1 MTSKDNGYAW
11 PNADAI
17 LDETAAFMETMDHRM
32 VLNDRDAFEAGLE
45 RARSA
50 AEYEPEAR
58 LAYLAALMYDGI
70 ATRHALMDGNKRAG
84 AIASLTFIAM
94 NGSFLDVSENE
105 LEAKLRARVAGELSV
120 SELADYFEAN
130 IYPDIE

>member
-1 MTSKDNGYAW
+1 MTSQDNGYAW

-17 LDETAAFMETMDHRM
+17 LDETSSFMETMGHRM

-50 AEYEPEAR
+50 AEYQPEAK

-94 NGSFLDVSENE
+94 NGSFLDVSEND
-105 LEAKLRARVAGELSV
+105 LEAKLRARVSGGLSV
-120 SELADYFEAN
+120 SELAEYFEAN

>member
-1 MTSKDNGYAW
+1 MTSEDNGYVW

-17 LDETAAFMETMDHRM
+17 LDETAAFMETMGHRM
-32 VLNDRDAFEAGLE
+32 VLNDRDSFEAGLE

-120 SELADYFEAN
+120 GDLADYFEAN

>member
-1 MTSKDNGYAW
+1 MTSEDNGYAW

-17 LDETAAFMETMDHRM
+17 LDETAAFMETMGHRM
-32 VLNDRDAFEAGLE
+32 VLNDRDSFEAGLE

-105 LEAKLRARVAGELSV
+105 LETKLRARVAGELSID
-120 SELADYFEAN
+120 ELAKYFEFN

>member
-1 MTSKDNGYAW
+1 MTSEDNGYAW

-94 NGSFLDVSENE
+94 NGSFLDVAENE
-105 LEAKLRARVAGELSV
+105 LEAKLRARVAGELSFRD
-120 SELADYFEAN
+120 LADYFEAN

>member
-1 MTSKDNGYAW
+1 MTSDDNGYAW

-17 LDETAAFMETMDHRM
+17 LDETAAFMETMGHRM
-32 VLNDRDAFEAGLE
+32 VLNDRDSFEAGLE

-94 NGSFLDVSENE
+94 NGSFLDVSETE

-120 SELADYFEAN
+120 GDLADYFEAN

>member
-1 MTSKDNGYAW
+1 MTAKDNGYAW

-17 LDETAAFMETMDHRM
+17 LDETSAFMETMGHRM
-32 VLNDRDAFEAGLE
+32 VLNDREAFEAGLE

-50 AEYEPEAR
+50 AEYQPEAK
-58 LAYLAALMYDGI
+58 LAYRAALMYDGVS
-70 ATRHALMDGNKRAG
+70 TRHALMDGNKRAG

-94 NGSFLDVSENE
+94 NGSFLDVSETE

-120 SELADYFEAN
+120 SDLAEYFEVN

>member
-1 MTSKDNGYAW
+1 VTSEDNGYTW

-17 LDETAAFMETMDHRM
+17 LDETSAFMETMGHRM

-120 SELADYFEAN
+120 SDLADYFEAN

>member
-1 MTSKDNGYAW
+1 MTSENNGYTW

-17 LDETAAFMETMDHRM
+17 LDETSAFIETMGHRM

-58 LAYLAALMYDGI
+58 LSYLAALMYDGI

-94 NGSFLDVSENE
+94 NSSFLDVSENE
-105 LEAKLRARVAGELSV
+105 LEAKLRARVTDELSV
-120 SELADYFEAN
+120 SDLAEYFEAN

>member
-1 MTSKDNGYAW
+1 MTAEGNGYSW

-17 LDETAAFMETMDHRM
+17 LDETLAFMETMGHRM

-50 AEYEPEAR
+50 AEYQPEAR
-58 LAYLAALMYDGI
+58 IAYLAALMYDGI

-84 AIASLTFIAM
+84 AIAALTFIAM
-94 NGSFLDVSENE
+94 NGAFLDVSENE
-105 LEAKLRARVAGELSV
+105 LEVKLRARVAGQLSV
-120 SELADYFEAN
+120 TDLAEYFEAN

>member
-1 MTSKDNGYAW
+1 MTAEDNGYTW

-17 LDETAAFMETMDHRM
+17 LDETSAFMETMGHRM
-32 VLNDRDAFEAGLE
+32 VLNNRDAFEAGLE

-94 NGSFLDVSENE
+94 NSSFLDVSENE
-105 LEAKLRARVAGELSV
+105 LEATLRARVAGELSV
-120 SELADYFEAN
+120 SDLADYFEAN

>member
-1 MTSKDNGYAW
+1 MTSEDNGYAW

-94 NGSFLDVSENE
+94 NGSFLDVAENE
-105 LEAKLRARVAGELSV
+105 LEAKLRARVVGELSV
-120 SELADYFEAN
+120 RDLADYFEAN

>member
-1 MTSKDNGYAW
+1 MTSEDNGYAW

-105 LEAKLRARVAGELSV
+105 LETKLRARVAGELSV
-120 SELADYFEAN
+120 SDLADYFEAN

>member
-1 MTSKDNGYAW
+1 MTSQDNGYAW

-17 LDETAAFMETMDHRM
+17 LDETSSFMETMGHRM

-50 AEYEPEAR
+50 AEYQPEAK

-94 NGSFLDVSENE
+94 NGSFLDVSEND
-105 LEAKLRARVAGELSV
+105 LEAKLRARVSGGLSV
-120 SELADYFEAN
+120 SQLAEYFEAN

>member
-1 MTSKDNGYAW
+1 MIAEDNGYAW

-17 LDETAAFMETMDHRM
+17 LDETSAFMETMGHRM

-45 RARSA
+45 RAKSA
-50 AEYEPEAR
+50 AEYQPEAK

-94 NGSFLDVSENE
+94 NSSFLDVSENE

-120 SELADYFEAN
+120 SDLADYFEAN

>member
-1 MTSKDNGYAW
+1 MTSQDNGYAW

-17 LDETAAFMETMDHRM
+17 LDETSSFMETMGHRM

-50 AEYEPEAR
+50 AEYQPEAK

-84 AIASLTFIAM
+84 AIASLTFITM
-94 NGSFLDVSENE
+94 NGSFLDVSENQ
-105 LEAKLRARVAGELSV
+105 LEAKLRARVSGGLSV
-120 SELADYFEAN
+120 SELAEYFEAN

>member
-1 MTSKDNGYAW
+1 MTSEDNGYAW

-17 LDETAAFMETMDHRM
+17 LDETAAFMETMGHRM
-32 VLNDRDAFEAGLE
+32 VLNDRDSFEAGLE

-105 LEAKLRARVAGELSV
+105 LEAKLRARVSGELSV
-120 SELADYFEAN
+120 RDLADYFEAN

>member
-1 MTSKDNGYAW
+1 MTSEDNGYAW

-50 AEYEPEAR
+50 AEYEPQAR
-58 LAYLAALMYDGI
+58 IAYLAALMYDGI

-105 LEAKLRARVAGELSV
+105 LETKLRARVAGELSID
-120 SELADYFEAN
+120 ELAKYFEFN

>member
-1 MTSKDNGYAW
+1 MTAEGDGYSW
-11 PNADAI
+11 PNSDAI
-17 LDETAAFMETMDHRM
+17 LDETSAFMETMAHRM
-32 VLNDRDAFEAGLE
+32 VLNDRNAFEAGLE

-50 AEYEPEAR
+50 AEYQANAK

-84 AIASLTFIAM
+84 AIAALTFIAM
-94 NGSFLDVSENE
+94 NGSFLDVSEYE
-105 LEAKLRARVAGELSV
+105 LEAKLRARVAGQLSV
-120 SELADYFEAN
+120 SDLAEYFEAN

>member
-1 MTSKDNGYAW
+1 MTSQDNGYAW

-17 LDETAAFMETMDHRM
+17 LDETSSFMETMGHRM

-50 AEYEPEAR
+50 AEYQLEAK

-94 NGSFLDVSENE
+94 NDSFLDVSEND
-105 LEAKLRARVAGELSV
+105 LEAKLRARVSGGLSV
-120 SELADYFEAN
+120 SELAEYFEAN

>member
-1 MTSKDNGYAW
+1 
-11 PNADAI
+11 
-17 LDETAAFMETMDHRM
+17 M

-45 RARSA
+45 RAKSA
-50 AEYEPEAR
+50 AEYQPAAK

-70 ATRHALMDGNKRAG
+70 STRHALMDGNKRAG

-105 LEAKLRARVAGELSV
+105 LEAKLRARAAGELSV
-120 SELADYFEAN
+120 SDLAQYFEVN
-130 IYPDIE
+130 VYPDIE

>member
-1 MTSKDNGYAW
+1 MTSEDNGYAW

-105 LEAKLRARVAGELSV
+105 LETKLRARVAGELSV
-120 SELADYFEAN
+120 SDLADYFEAN
-130 IYPDIE
+130 IYPDID

>member
-1 MTSKDNGYAW
+1 MTLEDNGYAW

-17 LDETAAFMETMDHRM
+17 LDETAAFMETMGHRM

-45 RARSA
+45 RLRSA

-58 LAYLAALMYDGI
+58 IAYLAALMYDGI
-70 ATRHALMDGNKRAG
+70 ATQHALMDGNKRAG

-94 NGSFLDVSENE
+94 NGSVLDVSENE
-105 LEAKLRARVAGELSV
+105 LEAKLRARIAGELSV
-120 SELADYFEAN
+120 SDLTDYFEAN
-130 IYPDIE
+130 IYPDVE

>member
-1 MTSKDNGYAW
+1 MIAEDNGYAW

-17 LDETAAFMETMDHRM
+17 LDETSAFMETMGHRM

-45 RARSA
+45 RAKSA
-50 AEYEPEAR
+50 AEYQPEAK

-94 NGSFLDVSENE
+94 NSSFLDVSENE

-120 SELADYFEAN
+120 SDLADYFEAN
-130 IYPDIE
+130 IHPDIE

>member
-1 MTSKDNGYAW
+1 VTSEDNGYAW

-17 LDETAAFMETMDHRM
+17 LDETAAFMETMGHRM
-32 VLNDRDAFEAGLE
+32 VLNDRDSFEAGLE

-120 SELADYFEAN
+120 GDLADYFEAN

>member
-1 MTSKDNGYAW
+1 MTSEDNGYAW

-17 LDETAAFMETMDHRM
+17 LDETAAFMETMNHRM

-105 LEAKLRARVAGELSV
+105 LETKLRARVAGELSV
-120 SELADYFEAN
+120 SDLADYFEAN